1 VELQVAILWA
11 MQKGYFDAIPV
22 ERVKDFQNQ
31 LSQFMQTR
39 KESVLSSIHKKGA
52 IDTEI
57 EKELTAAVDE
67 FKVIFR

>member
-1 VELQVAILWA
+1 
-11 MQKGYFDAIPV
+11 MQKGYYDSIPV

-31 LSQFMQTR
+31 LAQFMNTR
-39 KESVLSSIHKKGA
+39 KEGILTSIRNKGA
-52 IDTEI
+52 VDADI